1 MERKS
6 ISKTVR
12 FEVFKRDSF
21 TCQYCGRKAPDVV
34 LEVDHINPVSKG
46 GENSIINYV
55 TSCFDCNRGKSNKT
69 LSDNQALEKERN
81 QLELLNER
89 REQMRLMVEWK
100 KELQNLENEQVEAI
114 EEYFNSVT
122 TSGFTTEGRT
132 NIQKLIKKYGF
143 EEVLESSIAS
153 LNQYFDGE
161 SDSVSKSFN
170 YISKICNM
178 RMKQRSDPWLK
189 DKLYIRG
196 ILKNRIRIHDPER
209 LTKALDSIVQWEVD
223 VDLLKDYAKE
233 CTDWNDFWDLVNE
246 CFGSNGR
253 GY

>member
-1 MERKS
+1 MERKN

-55 TSCFDCNRGKSNKT
+55 TSCFDCNRGKSDKT

-81 QLELLNER
+81 QLEFLNER

-122 TSGFTTEGRT
+122 NSSFTAEGRT
-132 NIQKLIKKYGF
+132 KIQKLIKKYGF
-143 EEVLESSIAS
+143 EEVLESSVAS
-153 LNQYFDGE
+153 LNQYHDGE
-161 SDSVSKSFN
+161 SDSVGKSFV

-178 RMKQRSDPWLK
+178 RMKQKSDPWLK

-196 ILKNRIRIHDPER
+196 ILKNRTGIHDPQR
-209 LTKALDSIVQWEVD
+209 LTKALDQIVECDIDVSI
-223 VDLLKDYAKE
+223 LKDYAKE
-233 CTDWNDFWDLVNE
+233 CSGWNDFWNMVND
-246 CFGSNGR
+246 CFSNDER
-253 GY
+253 RY